1 MKQTPKEDH
10 DLLYESLLQLN
21 NVEECRRFMED
32 LCTVTELKAM
42 RQRIEVAM
50 YLREGMIYQDIL
62 KHTGASS
69 ATISRVNRCL
79 QYGADGYQ
87 TVFAAAGP
95 HLGGEEKAVSHWN
108 ETYDALAGCYDD
120 MTEDVNYPGWADF
133 LEKLFSRGKHP
144 VHTVLDLACG
154 TGTMS
159 FLLAARG
166 YELIGGG
173 LLSGDVGDC
182 RRENIGRGR
191 RTAYFSLPTN
201 GKAGPLWDGGCLCL
215 SAGQCKPYNPAGK
228 IAQGI

>member
-62 KHTGASS
+62 KYTGASS

-87 TVFAAAGP
+87 TVLP
-95 HLGGEEKAVSHWN
+95 RLDPIWEEK
-108 ETYDALAGCYDD
+108 
-120 MTEDVNYPGWADF
+120 
-133 LEKLFSRGKHP
+133 K
-144 VHTVLDLACG
+144 
-154 TGTMS
+154 
-159 FLLAARG
+159 
-166 YELIGGG
+166 
-173 LLSGDVGDC
+173 
-182 RRENIGRGR
+182 
-191 RTAYFSLPTN
+191 
-201 GKAGPLWDGGCLCL
+201 
-215 SAGQCKPYNPAGK
+215 NP
-228 IAQGI
+228 

>member
-87 TVFAAAGP
+87 TVLP
-95 HLGGEEKAVSHWN
+95 RLDPIWEEKKKPCRSASAAISGEPNTRLTAVCASSKFPRM
-108 ETYDALAGCYDD
+108 A
-120 MTEDVNYPGWADF
+120 MTPT
-133 LEKLFSRGKHP
+133 LFPACVAICFCWMRLTPP
-144 VHTVLDLACG
+144 VG
-154 TGTMS
+154 
-159 FLLAARG
+159 
-166 YELIGGG
+166 
-173 LLSGDVGDC
+173 
-182 RRENIGRGR
+182 
-191 RTAYFSLPTN
+191 
-201 GKAGPLWDGGCLCL
+201 
-215 SAGQCKPYNPAGK
+215 
-228 IAQGI
+228 